1 MNKNKNEIIAF
12 VLISCILTIMIFI
25 ITPLNEITLNHFGG
39 VSGVLGYLVVKKIV
53 DAYFAQKESKK
64 PNR

>member
-12 VLISCILTIMIFI
+12 VLISCILAIMILV

-39 VSGVLGYLVVKKIV
+39 VFGVLGYLVVKKMV
-53 DAYFAQKESKK
+53 DIYFAQKESKK